1 MMRVLLSAVAL
12 LVLQGAAARAEVL
25 DVQPNGFSVQ
35 EKVEIAAS
43 PDKVYETLIQ
53 PAKWWSSGHTF
64 SGDAKNMTLDARA
77 GGCWC
82 ETLPNGGSAL
92 HMTVVQVQPGKLLRL
107 RGALGPFQS
116 TGMEGALNIVLEANG
131 KATTLTMTYNIGGYV
146 WGGYGALPKAADG
159 VLNVQ
164 TKRLK
169 KFIETG
175 TPDYTQENTEK

>member
-1 MMRVLLSAVAL
+1 MRVLVPVLAL
-12 LVLQGAAARAEVL
+12 LALQGAANAEVQ
-25 DVQPNGFSVQ
+25 DVQANGFSIQ

-53 PAKWWSSGHTF
+53 PAKWWSSAHTF
-64 SGDAKNMTLDARA
+64 SGSAANMTMDARA

-82 ETLPNGGSAL
+82 ETLPNGGSVL

-116 TGMEGALNIVLEANG
+116 TGMEGALNIVMEPKDKGTL
-131 KATTLTMTYNIGGYV
+131 LTMTYNIGGYV
-146 WGGYGALPKAADG
+146 WGGYQALPQTADG
-159 VLNVQ
+159 VLNIQ

-175 TPDYTQENTEK
+175 TPDYEAEHTEK